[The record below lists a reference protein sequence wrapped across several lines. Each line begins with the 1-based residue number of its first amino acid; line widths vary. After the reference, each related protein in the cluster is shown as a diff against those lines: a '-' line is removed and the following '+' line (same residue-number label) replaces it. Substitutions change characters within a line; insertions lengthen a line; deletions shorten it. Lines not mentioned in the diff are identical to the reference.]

1 MASSSWKFG
10 FKLQPIGDFFR
21 LRHCCNG
28 GLQVL
33 YNGFGRPSVSWVL
46 RDLHFLLLWDLQF
59 AAMVGGRKDGLA
71 GFFVDVDSLQV
82 DESFFEGE
90 TGSETR

>member
-33 YNGFGRPSVSWVL
+33 YNG
-46 RDLHFLLLWDLQF
+46 LWGLQF
-59 AAMVGGRKDGLA
+59 AAMVVGRKDGLA
-71 GFFVDVDSLQV
+71 GFFVDEDSLQV

-90 TGSETR
+90 TGSEAP

>member
-21 LRHCCNG
+21 QRHCCNG

-33 YNGFGRPSVSWVL
+33 CNGFDRPSVSWVL
-46 RDLHFLLLWDLQF
+46 RDLHFLLLWGLQF
-59 AAMVGGRKDGLA
+59 AAMVVGCKDGLA
-71 GFFVDVDSLQV
+71 GFYVDEHSLQV

-90 TGSETR
+90 IGSETR